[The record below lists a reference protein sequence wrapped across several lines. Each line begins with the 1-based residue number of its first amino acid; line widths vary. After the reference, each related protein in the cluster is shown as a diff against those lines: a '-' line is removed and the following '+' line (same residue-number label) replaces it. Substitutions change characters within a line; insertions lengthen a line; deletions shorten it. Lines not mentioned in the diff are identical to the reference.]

1 MFAIPLSVSSQQLY
15 CICWLQSN
23 VLSCRAAHMP
33 GEGTPETRA
42 EQQLVVLA
50 RKVTRCRQRE
60 DQGGLRIRSNW
71 LQVVMAGWP
80 DQGGLRIRSNWLL
93 VVMAGWPINPVPV

>member
-1 MFAIPLSVSSQQLY
+1 
-15 CICWLQSN
+15 
-23 VLSCRAAHMP
+23 MP
-33 GEGTPETRA
+33 GEGVPETRA

-50 RKVTRCRQRE
+50 RKVARRRQRE

-80 DQGGLRIRSNWLL
+80 DQGGLKIRSNWLL
-93 VVMAGWPINPVPV
+93 VVMAGWPINPVSV